1 MKNQLLTGILLLCF
15 FYSAQVF
22 SSYEEYPNRA
32 LYPEAPFISL
42 EDLHKQKDNTLIVD
56 VRSAYEYDTL
66 RIKGAL
72 NIPLNSSDYLERIQ
86 ALRAKSDKPI
96 AFYCNGK
103 TCRKSYKA
111 ARRALR
117 ADIGN
122 VTVYDTGIFDW
133 ASQYPEDSELL
144 GQSPV
149 QPGQLISTSKFKSH
163 QLEANDFM
171 KKASKRAI
179 VLDVRDPTQRD
190 GLFIFNGTE
199 IPLPLDN
206 DKMQRYIDLAK
217 NQNKPLMIYDAVGKQ
232 VRWLQYYL
240 EDQNLKSY
248 YFMKGG
254 AKSFFDNL
262 LSEYQ

>member
-1 MKNQLLTGILLLCF
+1 MKNQILTGILLLCSL
-15 FYSAQVF
+15 YGAQVF
-22 SSYEEYPNRA
+22 SGDEEYPNRS
-32 LYPEAPFISL
+32 LYPEVPFISL
-42 EDLHKQKDNTLIVD
+42 EDLHTQKDNTLIVD

-86 ALRAKSDKPI
+86 TLRAKSDKPI

-122 VTVYDTGIFDW
+122 VTAYDAGIFDW
-133 ASQYPEDSELL
+133 AKQYPEDSELL
-144 GQSPV
+144 GRSPIR
-149 QPGQLISTSKFKSH
+149 PGQLISSSKFKNH
-163 QLEANDFM
+163 QLEADNFIE
-171 KKASKRAI
+171 KASNNAI
-179 VLDVRDPTQRD
+179 ILDVRDPTQRD

-199 IPLPLDN
+199 IPVPLDN
-206 DKMQRYIDLAK
+206 DKMQKYVDQAK
-217 NQNKPLMIYDAVGKQ
+217 SQNRSLMIYDAVGKQ

-240 EDQNLKSY
+240 EQQNLKSY

-262 LSEYQ
+262 LSDYQ

>member
-1 MKNQLLTGILLLCF
+1 MKNQILTGILLLC
-15 FYSAQVF
+15 YLYGAQVF
-22 SSYEEYPNRA
+22 SSDEEYLNRT
-32 LYPEAPFISL
+32 LYPEVPFISL
-42 EDLHKQKDNTLIVD
+42 EDLHKQKDNALIVD

-86 ALRAKSDKPI
+86 TLRAKSDKLI

-111 ARRALR
+111 ARKALR

-122 VTVYDTGIFDW
+122 VTAYDAGIFDW
-133 ASQYPEDSELL
+133 AKQYPEDSELL
-144 GQSPV
+144 GRSPIR
-149 QPGQLISTSKFKSH
+149 PGQLISSSKFKNH
-163 QLEANDFM
+163 QLEADSFIE
-171 KKASKRAI
+171 KASSNAI
-179 VLDVRDPTQRD
+179 ILDVRDPTQRD

-199 IPLPLDN
+199 IPVPLDN
-206 DKMQRYIDLAK
+206 DKMQKYVDQAK
-217 NQNKPLMIYDAVGKQ
+217 SQNRSLMIYDAVGKQ

-240 EDQNLKSY
+240 EQQNLKSY

-262 LSEYQ
+262 LSDYQ

>member
-1 MKNQLLTGILLLCF
+1 MKNQLLTGILLLCS

-22 SSYEEYPNRA
+22 SSDEEYPNRA
-32 LYPEAPFISL
+32 LYPEVPFISL

-72 NIPLNSSDYLERIQ
+72 NIPLNSSDYLERIKT
-86 ALRAKSDKPI
+86 LRAKSGKPI

-111 ARRALR
+111 ARKALR

-122 VTVYDTGIFDW
+122 VNAYDAGIFDW
-133 ASQYPEDSELL
+133 ANQYPVDSELL
-144 GQSPV
+144 GQSPIR
-149 QPGQLISTSKFKSH
+149 PGQLISSSKFKKH
-163 QLEANDFM
+163 QLEADSFIQ
-171 KKASKRAI
+171 KASKNSI
-179 VLDVRDPTQRD
+179 ILDVRDPTQRD

-199 IPLPLDN
+199 IPVPLDN
-206 DKMQRYIDLAK
+206 DKMQKYVAQAK
-217 NQNKPLMIYDAVGKQ
+217 SQNRSLMIYDAVGKQ

-240 EDQNLKSY
+240 EQQNLKSY

-254 AKSFFDNL
+254 AKSFFDDL
-262 LSEYQ
+262 LSDYQ